1 MENQIN
7 MGDQNAQ
14 QVGKNPISQPVQI
27 PEKLGINYW
36 MISTIVL
43 LVLLILGGL
52 YTTSIKNVKISKNS
66 DLSSTKQIDNLMPTS
81 STVNSPTQAANA
93 KVEVEEFT
101 TSVLTSR
108 KDLQSKLADQEIQ
121 VVHADKNKNIWIAET
136 IDKDYL
142 KNGGTD
148 QSALPRHAYLI
159 TNGYWKP
166 VIREKLN
173 VECLVDR
180 FDQTTKTII
189 IQTNWNCQNSIY
201 IYKLS
206 DGILITFSDPK
217 GLVPKDKPWILGGG
231 IMKGVI
237 PSDLGFGLLEV
248 SYAGPN
254 PYATAYYNVDDGKL
268 LDLVLFE
275 SFMK

>member
-121 VVHADKNKNIWIAET
+121 VVHADKNKNI
-136 IDKDYL
+136 
-142 KNGGTD
+142 
-148 QSALPRHAYLI
+148 
-159 TNGYWKP
+159 
-166 VIREKLN
+166 
-173 VECLVDR
+173 
-180 FDQTTKTII
+180 
-189 IQTNWNCQNSIY
+189 
-201 IYKLS
+201 
-206 DGILITFSDPK
+206 
-217 GLVPKDKPWILGGG
+217 
-231 IMKGVI
+231 
-237 PSDLGFGLLEV
+237 
-248 SYAGPN
+248 
-254 PYATAYYNVDDGKL
+254 
-268 LDLVLFE
+268 
-275 SFMK
+275 